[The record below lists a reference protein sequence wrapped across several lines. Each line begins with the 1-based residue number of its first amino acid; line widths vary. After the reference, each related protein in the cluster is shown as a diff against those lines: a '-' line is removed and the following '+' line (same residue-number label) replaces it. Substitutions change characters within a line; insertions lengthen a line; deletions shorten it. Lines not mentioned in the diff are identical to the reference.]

1 MKKIRP
7 IIRNWLDQLIKQKV
21 MVKKPKIIRDKLKDK
36 LTNDIWILFDT
47 AKEKQDRK
55 KKQNEKTIKDVIIRE
70 IWGYFLNEKRRRLLW
85 FEKSK

>member
-36 LTNDIWILFDT
+36 LINYIWILFDT

-55 KKQNEKTIKDVIIRE
+55 KKQNEKTIKDVIIRDMRILFE
-70 IWGYFLNEKRRRLLW
+70 REKKKIIMIRK
-85 FEKSK
+85 E

>member
-36 LTNDIWILFDT
+36 LINDIWILFDT

-55 KKQNEKTIKDVIIRE
+55 KKQNEKTIKDVIIRDMRILSE
-70 IWGYFLNEKRRRLLW
+70 REKKKIIMIRK
-85 FEKSK
+85 E

>member
-21 MVKKPKIIRDKLKDK
+21 MVKKPKVIRDKLKDK
-36 LTNDIWILFDT
+36 LINDIWILFDT

-55 KKQNEKTIKDVIIRE
+55 KKQNEKTIKDVIIRDMRILFE
-70 IWGYFLNEKRRRLLW
+70 REKKKIIMIRK
-85 FEKSK
+85 E

>member
-36 LTNDIWILFDT
+36 LIKDIWILFDT

-55 KKQNEKTIKDVIIRE
+55 KKQNEKTIKDVIIRDMRILFE
-70 IWGYFLNEKRRRLLW
+70 REKKKIIMIRK
-85 FEKSK
+85 E

>member
-21 MVKKPKIIRDKLKDK
+21 MVKKPKIIRDKLKEK

-55 KKQNEKTIKDVIIRE
+55 KKQNEKTIKDVIIRDMRILFE
-70 IWGYFLNEKRRRLLW
+70 REKKKIIMIRK
-85 FEKSK
+85 E

>member
-36 LTNDIWILFDT
+36 LINDIWILFDT

-55 KKQNEKTIKDVIIRE
+55 KKQNEKAIKDVIIRDMRILFE
-70 IWGYFLNEKRRRLLW
+70 REKKKIIMIRK
-85 FEKSK
+85 E

>member
-36 LTNDIWILFDT
+36 LINDIWILFDT

-55 KKQNEKTIKDVIIRE
+55 KKQNEKTIKDVIIRDMRILFE
-70 IWGYFLNEKRRRLLW
+70 REKKKIIMIRK
-85 FEKSK
+85 E

>member
-55 KKQNEKTIKDVIIRE
+55 KKQNEKTIKDVIIRDMRILFE
-70 IWGYFLNEKRRRLLW
+70 REKKKIIMIRK
-85 FEKSK
+85 E

>member
-36 LTNDIWILFDT
+36 LINDIWILFDT

-55 KKQNEKTIKDVIIRE
+55 KKQNEKTIKDVIIRDMR
-70 IWGYFLNEKRRRLLW
+70 IL
-85 FEKSK
+85 FERERKKIIMSRKE

>member
-36 LTNDIWILFDT
+36 LINDIWILFDT

-55 KKQNEKTIKDVIIRE
+55 KKQNEKTIKDVIIRDMRILFE
-70 IWGYFLNEKRRRLLW
+70 REKKNIIMIRK
-85 FEKSK
+85 E